1 LGRIPIKDRKTDL
14 KRICY
19 VVIAKIFSTN
29 GKQNL
34 QQIYFIHLQQTR
46 AVLMSI
52 KFGLPHFTSSQINE
66 ADKALETWRLFLLGQ
81 IKHPGKYQ
89 QHVLPFDIVSG
100 SSMLELPTNINRY
113 LLSSVDIDPVAGNHQ
128 ALVYVKIPY
137 FIFIGG
143 IQIKPEQWKN
153 TMIHVNKGII
163 GTNKFIIPQS
173 FGNYIIDKAK
183 KVG

>member
-1 LGRIPIKDRKTDL
+1 
-14 KRICY
+14 
-19 VVIAKIFSTN
+19 
-29 GKQNL
+29 
-34 QQIYFIHLQQTR
+34 
-46 AVLMSI
+46 
-52 KFGLPHFTSSQINE
+52 
-66 ADKALETWRLFLLGQ
+66 
-81 IKHPGKYQ
+81 
-89 QHVLPFDIVSG
+89 
-100 SSMLELPTNINRY
+100 MLELPTNINRY

-183 KVG
+183 KVGELQKSISKNQKDKIEKAVLNDLDKAINSESFKIMQADIELFGDEAFEK